1 MPPNEHQFPAVVQT
15 VPSFLEAA
23 AELIGC
29 LDGPG
34 DLSTNPKYFEG
45 FGRDRQ
51 AILTQLNENYPTQ
64 DSALDPTIAALQYSS
79 LRCEDGS

>member
-1 MPPNEHQFPAVVQT
+1 MPPNEQSPSADHAEQ
-15 VPSFLEAA
+15 SFLEAA
-23 AELIGC
+23 GNLIGC

-51 AILTQLNENYPTQ
+51 AILTQLNEVY
-64 DSALDPTIAALQYSS
+64 SAQLTGFEPVVAACNTS
-79 LRCEDGS
+79 LVNRQM

>member
-1 MPPNEHQFPAVVQT
+1 MPPNEQQFPSAVQT

-23 AELIGC
+23 AELISC

-45 FGRDRQ
+45 FGRGRQ
-51 AILTQLNENYPTQ
+51 TMLIELWAR
-64 DSALDPTIAALQYSS
+64 SADDAH
-79 LRCEDGS
+79 